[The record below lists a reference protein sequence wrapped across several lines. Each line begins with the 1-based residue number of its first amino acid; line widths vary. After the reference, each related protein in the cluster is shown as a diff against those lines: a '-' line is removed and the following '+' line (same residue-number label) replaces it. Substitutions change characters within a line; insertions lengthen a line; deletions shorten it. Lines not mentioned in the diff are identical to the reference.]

1 MAIAHVPPNR
11 VKEAYFILKSFK
23 LKTKAENNFKKN
35 ILRYMNKQWLNNPNM
50 PMSHWN
56 LWRRNKNLT
65 NNSHES
71 FNGRLKDKIQKH
83 NPNPYLLQKHLKAE
97 MLNSRDKL
105 QDFELCE
112 NPQRRYLKQERINK
126 KRKMCKTRLK
136 TDPQYN
142 LEKYMFAMGNYCIKS
157 SLGFGEPLNDS
168 MVQSPKLLA
177 KEKYKKKTSA
187 PENMSSF
194 ESPKTDG
201 SESDFS
207 DVSYVLPNQTTNSH
221 GLHCIASF
229 YVFTSYIVHTLFTFV
244 YLSALRENSVVLGGQ
259 LCTLVFRAPG
269 SIRSIICKNV
279 YTFLYSFHTIEPSC
293 KRFKIKILYDILS
306 IGQYLYE
313 VDQRP
318 PSSEKPA
325 MVSSSSENWQ

>member
-207 DVSYVLPNQTTNSH
+207 DVSYVLPNQTTNSTEIRKIEKIRKVCPVDGKGFTLRSKKLTCVICQMEFH
-221 GLHCIASF
+221 EKCVKWQYSSSDTFSCESHKIEIAE
-229 YVFTSYIVHTLFTFV
+229 FV
-244 YLSALRENSVVLGGQ
+244 LDVENQGKINQ
-259 LCTLVFRAPG
+259 R
-269 SIRSIICKNV
+269 
-279 YTFLYSFHTIEPSC
+279 H
-293 KRFKIKILYDILS
+293 FKKKISDKSSKLWLILYL
-306 IGQYLYE
+306 YLHTY
-313 VDQRP
+313 
-318 PSSEKPA
+318 
-325 MVSSSSENWQ
+325 